1 MQTMTWT
8 EALEAVV
15 ADPAGDP
22 AGRERA
28 AEMLAAIES
37 GELRGVTV
45 AA

>member
-8 EALEAVV
+8 EALNAI
-15 ADPAGDP
+15 ANDPAGDP

-28 AEMLAAIES
+28 AEMLRAIEV
-37 GELRGVTV
+37 GELRGVT